1 MSKYIGFICI
11 IVLSA
16 NAAGQ
21 FTKEHAFNDQASVKI
36 HMIRLE
42 NSGQKICVVNIP
54 DSITYQYVF
63 YNPDYTEFKTV
74 SIDLGPLFI
83 ASDYNSPSLDVSY
96 IAENVFDQDP
106 DIDLLGQLIYY
117 DDGGAEYAQ
126 VVVFNQDGSTLF
138 KSDVDNSNAW
148 LINSSVAN
156 SSLISSLSNTDEGAK
171 MILDVDYFNEGLLS
185 YDVYD
190 LPGTLPSAI
199 MDRGLTD
206 ESAGNYLR
214 AYPVPANEFVD
225 MNYQLAGDQNTGIIE
240 IIDEQGKT
248 IQRIRVN
255 ANRGTLRVPVNHYQN
270 GSYIYKINTKRG
282 VPRSGKMVIV
292 K

>member
-1 MSKYIGFICI
+1 MRKVLWLIGLI
-11 IVLSA
+11 IVFFNGSA
-16 NAAGQ
+16 Q
-21 FTKEHAFNDQASVKI
+21 YVKEHAFNDQASVKI
-36 HMIRLE
+36 HMVRLE

-63 YNPDYTEFKTV
+63 YNPDYTEFKTI
-74 SIDLGPLFI
+74 SIDLEPLFI

-106 DIDLLGQLIYY
+106 DIDLLGQLIYF
-117 DDGGAEYAQ
+117 DAGGAEYAQ
-126 VVVFNQDGSTLF
+126 VIVFNQDGSTLF

-206 ESAGNYLR
+206 ESSGNYLR

-225 MNYQLAGDQNTGIIE
+225 MNYQLAGDQNTGMIE

-248 IQRIRVN
+248 VQRIRVN
-255 ANRGTLRVPVNHYQN
+255 ANRGTIRVPVTHFQN
-270 GSYIYKINTKRG
+270 GPYIYKINTRRG
-282 VPRSGKMVIV
+282 VPRSGKMIV
-292 K
+292 N